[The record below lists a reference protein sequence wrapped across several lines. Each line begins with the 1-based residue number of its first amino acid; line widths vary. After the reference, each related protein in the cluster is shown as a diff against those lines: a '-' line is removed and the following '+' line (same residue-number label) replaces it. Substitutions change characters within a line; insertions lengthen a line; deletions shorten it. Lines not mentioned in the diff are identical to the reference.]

1 MASKNLK
8 FGELEVCINWVIAI
22 CVLLTMSGLIRL
34 GIWQLSRAQEKIQLQ
49 ESFLEFSE
57 EQATPIENL
66 PIAGREFDAMQH
78 QNRQVELTGRFLNE
92 NSIFLIY
99 QTYEEQLG
107 FEVVTPFELSALDLI
122 VMVSR
127 GWSGVTSE
135 GELARVLPKI
145 NGELVLQG
153 QIYVPTEKEAVRTNE
168 LVNESWPLTTRYL
181 NINELSRHFD
191 SSIFPY
197 VIRLGLD
204 QPGVLVRHWPAVT
217 ANTSQ
222 NFSYALQWFSMAIA
236 VFIVSLILSSNILTL
251 MKRRMKP
258 L

>member
-1 MASKNLK
+1 MSSKTLK
-8 FGELEVCINWVIAI
+8 IGEIEIRFNWVIAI

-34 GIWQLSRAQEKIQLQ
+34 GVWQLARAQEKIQIQ
-49 ESFLEFSE
+49 ESFLELSE

-78 QNRQVELTGRFLNE
+78 QNRQVELTGHYLNE

-99 QTYEEQLG
+99 QTYAEQLG
-107 FEVVTPFELSALDLI
+107 FEVVTPFELSSLDLI

-127 GWSGVTSE
+127 GWSGIRSE
-135 GELARVLPKI
+135 DELARTLPNI
-145 NGELVLQG
+145 YGELVLQG

-197 VIRLGLD
+197 VIRLGAD
-204 QPGVLVRHWPAVT
+204 QPGVLIRHWPAVT

-236 VFIVSLILSSNILTL
+236 VLIVSLVLSSNLLTL

>member
-8 FGELEVCINWVIAI
+8 FGELEVRINWVIAI

-127 GWSGVTSE
+127 GWSGITSE
-135 GELARVLPKI
+135 DELARVLPKI

-153 QIYVPTEKEAVRTNE
+153 QIYVPTEKEAARTNE

-181 NINELSRHFD
+181 NINELSRYFD

-251 MKRRMKP
+251 MKRRIKP

>member
-8 FGELEVCINWVIAI
+8 FGELEIRVNWVIAI

-34 GIWQLSRAQEKIQLQ
+34 GIWQLSRAQEKLQLQ

-78 QNRQVELTGRFLNE
+78 QNRQVELTGRYLNE

-99 QTYEEQLG
+99 QTYEDQLG
-107 FEVVTPFELSALDLI
+107 FEVVTPFELSSLDLI

-127 GWSGVTSE
+127 GWSGITSE
-135 GELARVLPKI
+135 DELARALPKI

-153 QIYVPTEKEAVRTNE
+153 QIYVPTEKEAARTNT

-181 NINELSRHFD
+181 NTNELSRYFD

-197 VIRLGLD
+197 VIRLGAD
-204 QPGVLVRHWPAVT
+204 QAGVLVRHWPAVT

-222 NFSYALQWFSMAIA
+222 NFSYALQWFSMALA
-236 VFIVSLILSSNILTL
+236 VLIVSLILSSNISTL

>member
-1 MASKNLK
+1 MPSKTLK
-8 FGELEVCINWVIAI
+8 FNEIEIRFNWVIAI
-22 CVLLTMSGLIRL
+22 CVLLTMSGFIRL
-34 GIWQLSRAQEKIQLQ
+34 GIWQLSRAQEKIQIQ
-49 ESFLEFSE
+49 ESFLELSE
-57 EQATPIENL
+57 QQASPIENL

-78 QNRQVELTGRFLNE
+78 QNRQVELTGHYLNE

-107 FEVVTPFELSALDLI
+107 FEVITPFELSSLGLI

-127 GWSGVTSE
+127 GWSGIRSE
-135 GELARVLPKI
+135 NELANALPKI
-145 NGELVLQG
+145 YGELTLQG
-153 QIYVPTEKEAVRTNE
+153 QIYVPTEKEAARANNLE
-168 LVNESWPLTTRYL
+168 NVNWPLTIRYL
-181 NINELSRHFD
+181 EINQLSSYFD

-197 VIRLGLD
+197 VVRLGAD
-204 QPGVLVRHWPAVT
+204 QSGGLIRHWPAVT

-236 VFIVSLILSSNILTL
+236 VLMVSLILSSNLLTL
-251 MKRRMKP
+251 MKRRMQP

>member
-8 FGELEVCINWVIAI
+8 FGELEVRINWVIAI

-127 GWSGVTSE
+127 GWSGITSE
-135 GELARVLPKI
+135 DELARVLPKI
-145 NGELVLQG
+145 NSELVLQG
-153 QIYVPTEKEAVRTNE
+153 QIYVPTEKEAARTNE

-181 NINELSRHFD
+181 NINELSRYFD

-197 VIRLGLD
+197 VIRLGLG

>member
-1 MASKNLK
+1 MSSKTLK
-8 FGELEVCINWVIAI
+8 FGEIEIRFNWVIAI

-34 GIWQLSRAQEKIQLQ
+34 GLWQLGRAQEKIQSQ
-49 ESFLEFSE
+49 ESFQELSE

-66 PIAGREFDAMQH
+66 PIAGREYDAMQH
-78 QNRQVELTGRFLNE
+78 QNRQIEISGHYLNE

-107 FEVVTPFELSALDLI
+107 FEVVTPFELSSLDSI

-127 GWSGVTSE
+127 GWSGIRSE
-135 GELARVLPKI
+135 EELAEVLPSIYGELT
-145 NGELVLQG
+145 LQG
-153 QIYVPTEKEAVRTNE
+153 QVYVPTEKEAARTNN
-168 LVNESWPLTTRYL
+168 LQAESWPLTIRYL
-181 NINELSRHFD
+181 NTNELSPYFD

-197 VIRLGLD
+197 VVRLGAG
-204 QPGVLVRHWPAVT
+204 QPGVLIRHWSAVT

-236 VFIVSLILSSNILTL
+236 VLMVSLILSSNLLTL

>member
-8 FGELEVCINWVIAI
+8 FGELEVRINWVIAI

-127 GWSGVTSE
+127 GWSGITSE
-135 GELARVLPKI
+135 DELARVLPEI

-153 QIYVPTEKEAVRTNE
+153 QIYVPTEKEAARTNE

-181 NINELSRHFD
+181 NINELSRYFD

>member
-107 FEVVTPFELSALDLI
+107 FEVVTPFELSAIDLI

>member
-107 FEVVTPFELSALDLI
+107 FEVVTPFELSAIDLI

-153 QIYVPTEKEAVRTNE
+153 QIYVPTEKEAARTNE

>member
-8 FGELEVCINWVIAI
+8 FGELEVRINWVIAI

-127 GWSGVTSE
+127 GWSGITSE
-135 GELARVLPKI
+135 DELARVLPKI

-153 QIYVPTEKEAVRTNE
+153 QIYVPTEKEAARTNE

-181 NINELSRHFD
+181 NINELSRYFD